1 MCLGIPMEV
10 VALIPPDR
18 ARVEAGSVSTE
29 VSLQLVEN
37 VSVGDYVIVHAGFAI
52 QVMDL
57 EAAEETYQLL
67 NELAEA
73 EAEME
78 EEAALNREAPR
89 Q

>member
-1 MCLGIPMEV
+1 MCLGIPMKV

-18 ARVEAGSVSTE
+18 ARVELGSVSTE
-29 VSLQLVEN
+29 ASLQLVEN
-37 VSVGDYVIVHAGFAI
+37 VAVGDYVIVHAGFAI

-57 EAAEETYQLL
+57 EAAGETFRLL

-78 EEAALNREAPR
+78 EEAAVSREAPQR
-89 Q
+89 